1 MKRFTFAL
9 MNAQHAAPSGTSI
22 LSQHSLR
29 VSATQTDFT
38 NAHSTNGG
46 MRAYRNH
53 APSRVRTTLKGDE
66 KRFWRAQPMI
76 PVVRTGGG
84 RSGCVPGA

>member
-1 MKRFTFAL
+1 

-22 LSQHSLR
+22 LPQHSSR
-29 VSATQTDFT
+29 ESATHTDFT
-38 NAHSTNGG
+38 NAHSMNGG
-46 MRAYRNH
+46 MTDTRNH

-66 KRFWRAQPMI
+66 KRLSRAQPTT
-76 PVVRTGGG
+76 PVVRIGGG